1 MAWKKPSE
9 GMKKNKEIAGLLY
22 NIAELLELKGEN
34 VFKIRAYN
42 KAARAVEGMSADIEE
57 LYAAEELESIAGV
70 GSAIA
75 GKIGEYLKTGRLAYY
90 DELSK
95 EIPPG
100 LSEMLKIPGIGP
112 RTVQLVFQKVGVRD
126 IDALEQ
132 AARSHR
138 LRRLPRFGQT
148 REKNIVKAIE
158 RYHQRSGRIPFG
170 KAYDLVNEIF
180 QFLDHYVKTGTIIPA
195 GSLRRGRDT
204 VGDID
209 LLAIHDSPVQLIN
222 AFVDMP
228 IVGQILEKGKTR
240 ATIVTRDAIQVDM
253 RILEA
258 RSYGTSLQY
267 FTGSKEHNVK
277 LRSIARQH
285 GLSLSEYS
293 LKDVGSG
300 ENIYCDNESEVYQHL
315 GLPYIPPELREDT
328 GEIEAAISGSLPALI
343 TLQDI
348 RGDMH
353 IHSDWSDGADSI
365 ETLANAAQQR
375 GYRYIG
381 ITDHSRSLGI
391 ARGLSEDRLLEQIQE
406 ISTLNDK
413 FKNFAILSGTE
424 VDIKADGTIDLPDS
438 VLETCDVVVA
448 AVHSAQRQDERT
460 MTTRIMKAME
470 NPYVDILAHPSGR
483 LIGER
488 DPYRVNMTAV
498 LEVAERTGTALEINA
513 HPSRLDLA
521 DVYVRKA
528 GELGVRIAIG
538 TDAHS
543 SSGLDLMRFGVMV
556 ARRGWLEKE
565 DVINTLEVPFKQ

>member
-1 MAWKKPSE
+1 
-9 GMKKNKEIAGLLY
+9 MKKNQEIAELLY
-22 NIAELLELKGEN
+22 NIAELLDLKGEN
-34 VFKIRAYN
+34 TFKIRAYN
-42 KAARAVEGMSADIEE
+42 KAARAVEGLSTDIEE
-57 LYAAEELESIAGV
+57 IYAAQELESIPGV

-90 DELSK
+90 DELRK
-95 EIPPG
+95 EIPAG
-100 LSEMLKIPGIGP
+100 LSEMLKIPGLGP
-112 RTVQLVFQKVGVRD
+112 KTVQLVYQKVGITD

-138 LRRLPRFGQT
+138 LRRLPGFGQT
-148 REKNIVKAIE
+148 KEKNVIKAIE
-158 RYHQRSGRIPFG
+158 RYRQRSGRIPFG
-170 KAYDLVNEIF
+170 KAYDLVDEIF
-180 QFLDHYVKTGTIIPA
+180 QYLDHYVKTGTIVPA
-195 GSLRRGRDT
+195 GSLRRGKDT

-209 LLAIHDSPVQLIN
+209 LLAIHDSPVQLLN

-228 IVGQILEKGKTR
+228 IVGQILGKGKTK
-240 ATIVTRDAIQVDM
+240 ATIVTRDAVQVDL

-267 FTGSKEHNVK
+267 FTGSKDHNVK
-277 LRSIARQH
+277 LRSIAQQQ
-285 GLSLSEYS
+285 GFSLSEYA
-293 LKDVGSG
+293 LEDVGSG
-300 ENIYCDNESEVYQHL
+300 EKIYCDNESEIYQHL

-328 GEIEAAISGSLPALI
+328 GEIEAALAGSLPRLI

-348 RGDMH
+348 KGDLH
-353 IHSDWSDGADSI
+353 IHSNWSDGVDSI

-375 GYRYIG
+375 GYHYIG

-391 ARGLSEDRLLEQIQE
+391 ARGLAEDKLLEQIQE

-413 FKNFAILSGTE
+413 FESFTILSGIE

-448 AVHSAQRQDERT
+448 AVHSAHQQDERT
-460 MTTRIMKAME
+460 MTARIIKAME
-470 NPYVDILAHPSGR
+470 NPNVDILAHPSGR

-498 LEVAERTGTALEINA
+498 LEAAERTGTAMEINA

-528 GELGVRIAIG
+528 RELGVRIAIG

-565 DVINTLEVPFKQ
+565 DVINTLETDALPFEQ